1 MPVTKLCYDAAYSL
15 FLARQMNQEATP
27 PRIQSIKVNGL
38 FGLYDHHVMLNDER
52 VTVMHGPN
60 GVGKTVLLKL
70 IDAFLHGNYL
80 NMLEVPFDRFEV
92 SLVDGSVAGVRC
104 ERFKGVMGNEWLL
117 SLNFTASG
125 EHPQSDQFGGLESDI
140 ESPHNDLLK
149 HISHELQIGSSEW
162 WEARRYA
169 PIEDTRLAAAV
180 ARNWAAHEPKG
191 LRTLRGQ
198 INVHLIEAQRLIRL
212 PDFSN
217 NSEPRISSQKKATNT
232 VQEYSNELKHRLEA
246 VLADYAK
253 QSQKLDQS
261 FPQRLIQHVGTSATR
276 EQLKSSM
283 ARIEETRSRL
293 KKLGILDSGDAAQE
307 AYPLEI
313 AQFDALQAEQVAVMA
328 VYAHDTTQKLAVL
341 EELAGRVEILLG
353 VLNRKFTNKQVSLSR
368 EEGLSIKGRDGK
380 PIPVNALSSGEQ
392 HELVLLYDLLFKVK
406 PNTLV
411 LIDEPELSLHI
422 SWQKSFMDDLLA
434 IIRLAQF
441 DVLMAT
447 HSPYIVGDHSDLL
460 VELSSDVATNDVD
473 A

>member
-1 MPVTKLCYDAAYSL
+1 
-15 FLARQMNQEATP
+15 MNQEAKP
-27 PRIQSIKVNGL
+27 PRIKSIKVTGL
-38 FGLYDHHVMLNDER
+38 FGLYDHHVILKDER

-70 IDAFLHGNYL
+70 IDAFLHGRYL
-80 NMLEVPFDRFEV
+80 QMLEVPFEHFEV
-92 SLVDGSVAGVRC
+92 SLVDGSVAGVHC
-104 ERFKGVMGNEWLL
+104 ERFKSVMGNEWLL
-117 SLNFTASG
+117 RLNFTASG
-125 EHPQSDQFGGLESDI
+125 AEPQSIQFNGPESGSDSWHNAI
-140 ESPHNDLLK
+140 MMDRFHES
-149 HISHELQIGSSEW
+149 QIGPRGW
-162 WEARRYA
+162 RDAYIYA
-169 PIEDTRLAAAV
+169 LKDDIRQSTALDRDRTTRDLD
-180 ARNWAAHEPKG
+180 G
-191 LRTLRGQ
+191 LRTLREQ

-212 PDFSN
+212 PDFSVD
-217 NSEPRISSQKKATNT
+217 SESRNTPPKAATNT

-261 FPQRLIQHVGTSATR
+261 FPQRLIQHAGAGASR

-283 ARIEETRSRL
+283 ARIEETRNRL

-313 AQFDALQAEQVAVMA
+313 AQFDALQTEQVAVMA

-341 EELAGRVEILLG
+341 EELAGRVEILLD

-460 VELSSDVATNDVD
+460 VELSSDVATNDAD

>member
-1 MPVTKLCYDAAYSL
+1 
-15 FLARQMNQEATP
+15 MNQETTP

-38 FGLYDHHVMLNDER
+38 FGLYDHHVMLKDER

-104 ERFKGVMGNEWLL
+104 ERTRSVNGDDWQLQL
-117 SLNFTASG
+117 YFTAFG
-125 EHPQSDQFGGLESDI
+125 AEPQSSIVSGVTPS
-140 ESPHNDLLK
+140 
-149 HISHELQIGSSEW
+149 IGSSYIDLRNLLTLRSIANDW
-162 WEARRYA
+162 
-169 PIEDTRLAAAV
+169 PITQGDIPPQSK
-180 ARNWAAHEPKG
+180 NPFSNQSPKG
-191 LRTLRGQ
+191 LLQFQATQEPVGILTLREQ

-212 PDFSN
+212 PDFSK
-217 NSEPRISSQKKATNT
+217 NSEPRISSQKEATNT

-261 FPQRLIQHVGTSATR
+261 FPQRLIQHAGTSATR

-283 ARIEETRSRL
+283 AKIEVTRNRL

-313 AQFDALQAEQVAVMA
+313 AQFEALQAEQVAVMA
-328 VYAHDTTQKLAVL
+328 VYAQDTTQKLAVL
-341 EELAGRVEILLG
+341 EELAGRVEILLD

-460 VELSSDVATNDVD
+460 VELSSDVAANDVN